1 MKIIK
6 HLFPRLSLTSRS
18 CPSQSRP
25 PPPPLRKKA
34 LLIGIRRVRQ
44 DSVEIPQ
51 ENGERPAEEDV
62 HIAPKRKKKK
72 EKAAAQKVGAE
83 EPGALKEQAVLKGP
97 HRDVLDMEQILIS
110 AL

>member
-18 CPSQSRP
+18 SPSQSRP

-34 LLIGIRRVRQ
+34 LLIGIRKARQ

-72 EKAAAQKVGAE
+72 KKAAE

-97 HRDVLDMEQILIS
+97 HRDVLDMEQMLIS

>member
-18 CPSQSRP
+18 SPSQSRP
-25 PPPPLRKKA
+25 PPPALRKKA
-34 LLIGIRRVRQ
+34 LLIGIRKARQ

-51 ENGERPAEEDV
+51 ENGERPAEDDV

-72 EKAAAQKVGAE
+72 KKAAE

-97 HRDVLDMEQILIS
+97 HRDVLDMEQMLIS